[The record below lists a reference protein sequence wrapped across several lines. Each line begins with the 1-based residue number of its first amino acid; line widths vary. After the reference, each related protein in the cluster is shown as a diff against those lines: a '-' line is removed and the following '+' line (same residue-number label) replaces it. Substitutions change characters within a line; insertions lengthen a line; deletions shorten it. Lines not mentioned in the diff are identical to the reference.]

1 MREITDLKEIQQMA
15 FHIFAEFE
23 TFCREYNIQYFM
35 AFGTLIGTVRHQGF
49 IPWDDDIDVW
59 VKREEYDK
67 LSADG
72 ADKLPGA
79 SFKNKIYGKLAIPFR
94 RINQNKWT
102 RKYEKVA
109 KRSDCASS
117 DYLLVPYRQSKGR
130 TLMMPAK
137 WVEKSIRMKYEN
149 MEASVPVGYD
159 NVLRFIYGDYMQ
171 LPPEK
176 DRKPIHCM
184 KLYVED

>member
-1 MREITDLKEIQQMA
+1 
-15 FHIFAEFE
+15 
-23 TFCREYNIQYFM
+23 
-35 AFGTLIGTVRHQGF
+35 
-49 IPWDDDIDVW
+49 
-59 VKREEYDK
+59 
-67 LSADG
+67 
-72 ADKLPGA
+72 
-79 SFKNKIYGKLAIPFR
+79 
-94 RINQNKWT
+94 
-102 RKYEKVA
+102 
-109 KRSDCASS
+109 
-117 DYLLVPYRQSKGR
+117 
-130 TLMMPAK
+130 MMPAK